1 MRSVLIALLFAIGL
15 TASESVSID
24 IGNGALHATLE
35 VPASKPPYPVALIIA
50 GSGPTDRDGNS
61 RLLWGKNN
69 SLKMLAAGLTGQG
82 IASLRYDKRGI
93 AESKTAGMKEQ
104 DLRLDTYIDDAV
116 RWGQYLRNDRRFQ
129 ALVVIGHSEGSLIG
143 MVAARKIPADGYISI
158 AGAGQP
164 GGQIILTQLKSQ
176 PIPPDAMKQVEGIVS
191 SLEQGRTVDSV
202 PAGFGA
208 LFRESVQPYLISW
221 FRYDPAKEIASLTMP
236 VLILQGTTDIQVGVS
251 EANLLAAANPHAQL
265 AVIEGM
271 NHVLKEVPEGRRKQI
286 ASYSDPSLPLAP
298 KLLDEISGF
307 MAGVKLQN

>member
-1 MRSVLIALLFAIGL
+1 
-15 TASESVSID
+15 
-24 IGNGALHATLE
+24 
-35 VPASKPPYPVALIIA
+35 
-50 GSGPTDRDGNS
+50 
-61 RLLWGKNN
+61 
-69 SLKMLAAGLTGQG
+69 
-82 IASLRYDKRGI
+82 
-93 AESKTAGMKEQ
+93 
-104 DLRLDTYIDDAV
+104 
-116 RWGQYLRNDRRFQ
+116 
-129 ALVVIGHSEGSLIG
+129 
-143 MVAARKIPADGYISI
+143 
-158 AGAGQP
+158 
-164 GGQIILTQLKSQ
+164 
-176 PIPPDAMKQVEGIVS
+176 MKQVEGIVS
-191 SLEQGRTVDSV
+191 SLEQGRTVDSI

-236 VLILQGTTDIQVGVS
+236 MLILQGTTDIQVGVS

>member
-1 MRSVLIALLFAIGL
+1 
-15 TASESVSID
+15 
-24 IGNGALHATLE
+24 
-35 VPASKPPYPVALIIA
+35 
-50 GSGPTDRDGNS
+50 
-61 RLLWGKNN
+61 
-69 SLKMLAAGLTGQG
+69 
-82 IASLRYDKRGI
+82 
-93 AESKTAGMKEQ
+93 
-104 DLRLDTYIDDAV
+104 V

-251 EANLLAAANPHAQL
+251 EANLLAAANPQAQL